1 MQNHPQKRLWDKHF
15 WDFVIWPKFEEPFY
29 TPKKD
34 LITPV
39 HEALKI
45 LCAPTAIIYFNT

>member
-29 TPKKD
+29 TPKRG

-45 LCAPTAIIYFNT
+45 LCAPTAIIYLNT